1 MTTQF
6 MIISLT
12 IAILG
17 LMAVIGLYIATDGFA
32 NKSVISRTAVP
43 VPVAK
48 TLPMTDQAVQ
58 GEPQSASADTA
69 TAVLANGCFWCVE
82 HDLEPLHGVIE
93 VVSGY
98 TGGTTDN
105 PTYTNHTAAGH
116 REAVL
121 VTYNPQKISYANL
134 VEHIIKHGDPTD
146 AAGSF
151 YDRGPQYAPAIYYSN
166 DAEAAVARSV
176 ISAVDATGT
185 FDAPLPLNV
194 LPRSTFYPAE
204 DYHQDYAKK
213 NALKY
218 SYYRNASGRT
228 AYIDEVWGSERTTF
242 TISNALTPNNIST
255 ETQTTSMQPFTKNS
269 WDNFVKPDLATLKST
284 LGEVAYKVTQ
294 EDGTERAF
302 TSSYDKNFER
312 GIYVDVVSGEPLFS
326 SRDKYDSGT
335 GWPSFVAPI
344 TPEAV
349 TLHEDKKLF
358 STRTEVRSRFA
369 DSHLGHV
376 FNDGPQDRGGMRY
389 CMNGVALRFIPEA
402 DMEASGYGAWTPM
415 L

>member
-1 MTTQF
+1 MNRQNLMMSLLVVILTA
-6 MIISLT
+6 MIVL
-12 IAILG
+12 
-17 LMAVIGLYIATDGFA
+17 GLYIATDRFA
-32 NKSVISRTAVP
+32 DKAAVSLPPVP
-43 VPVAK
+43 VPSLDTSDDTTK
-48 TLPMTDQAVQ
+48 PEAVVVSEGVTQ
-58 GEPQSASADTA
+58 A

-82 HDLEPLHGVIE
+82 HDLEPLPGVVE
-93 VVSGY
+93 VISGY
-98 TGGTTDN
+98 TGGTTDT
-105 PTYTNHTAAGH
+105 PTYENHTAAGH

-121 VTYNPQKISYANL
+121 VTYNPQIITYANL

-146 AAGSF
+146 ATGSF
-151 YDRGPQYAPAIYYSN
+151 YDRGPQYAPAIYYAN
-166 DAEAAVARSV
+166 QTEAAIARNV
-176 ISAVDATGT
+176 ITAVDATGV
-185 FDAPLPLNV
+185 FDAPLPLQV

-204 DYHQDYAKK
+204 DYHQDYAKN

-228 AYIDEVWGSERTTF
+228 AYIDGVWGSERTTF
-242 TISNALTPNNIST
+242 SISNALQQPSGTVQP
-255 ETQTTSMQPFTKNS
+255 TTSMQPYTESS
-269 WDNFVKPDLATLKST
+269 WDTFVKPDAATLRAT
-284 LGEVAYKVTQ
+284 LSEGAYKVTQ

-302 TSSYDKNFER
+302 TSPLDKNFER

-326 SRDKYDSGT
+326 SRDKFDSGT

-344 TPEAV
+344 TEGAV

-376 FNDGPQDRGGMRY
+376 FNDGPRDRGGMRY
-389 CMNGVALRFIPEA
+389 CMNGVALRFIAEA
-402 DMEASGYGAWTPM
+402 EMEAAGYGDWKAM